1 MKKFIALYLVLF
13 STIFSQGLNRNIDQF
28 KISSFVRPV
37 NSDSIEILS
46 FMEVSN
52 NTLQFLKKDGL
63 FEAQY
68 EANIVILDKEKE
80 KKSSKLFSD
89 KIVVKKFGETTSRVK
104 KKMITTA
111 FVLPF
116 DTYTV
121 TSSLKDLDIK
131 LLGKKEKEIDLK
143 NLSKSTFFKIYDPIF
158 TKEVKGE
165 WGFDGN
171 RFPIESSRVVP
182 KDNVISFYQYIVL
195 NQGEYTLTLSL
206 ISDKKVQWEDSIKA
220 VADSDVVNHFIEVP
234 IEDVDRRDLKIKVV
248 VSQDKNTASKSFIF
262 KIKNTTF
269 FDGISN
275 IDSALDQMSYILTLD
290 EKKELKELKQSE
302 KEKFFKKVWA
312 KRDPVAQTKVNEL
325 MEEYYTRVN
334 FAEDNFSRGTSGG
347 WKSDMGMI
355 YILFGKPDD
364 MTRSM
369 NMQGSYNY
377 QTWYY
382 FQVGK
387 EFTFIDEYG
396 FGDYRLR
403 TPLLY

>member
-1 MKKFIALYLVLF
+1 MKKFILLYLAFF
-13 STIFSQGLNRNIDQF
+13 STIFAQGLNRNIDQF
-28 KISSFVRPV
+28 KTSSFVRPV
-37 NSDSIEILS
+37 ARDSIEVLS

-52 NTLQFLKKDGL
+52 SSLQFLKKDGL
-63 FEAQY
+63 FEAEY
-68 EANIVILDKEKE
+68 EANIIILDKEKE

-89 KIVVKKFGETTSRVK
+89 KIVVEKFGETTSRAK
-104 KKMITTA
+104 KRIITTA
-111 FVLPF
+111 FVLPLE
-116 DTYTV
+116 TYTV

-143 NLSKSTFFKIYDPIF
+143 SLSKSPLFKIYDPIF
-158 TKEVKGE
+158 VKEAKGE
-165 WGFDGN
+165 WGFDLN
-171 RFPIESSRVVP
+171 KFPIESSRVIP
-182 KDNVISFYQYIVL
+182 NENIISFYQYIVL
-195 NQGEYTLTLSL
+195 NKGEYSLTVSL
-206 ISDKKVQWEDSIKA
+206 ISDRKVKWQDSLET
-220 VADSDVVNHFIEVP
+220 VAEGDVVSHFIKIPVG
-234 IEDVDRRDLKIKVV
+234 DVDKRDVKIKVV
-248 VSQDKNTASKSFIF
+248 VSQNDNTASKSFVF
-262 KIKNTTF
+262 KIKNMSF
-269 FDGISN
+269 FDGIN
-275 IDSALDQMSYILTLD
+275 DIDSALDQMSYILTTD

-302 KEKFFKKVWA
+302 KEKFFRKVWA

-347 WKSDMGMI
+347 WRSDMGMV

-382 FQVGK
+382 FQIGK